1 MDVVLFI
8 EAKYFRLDL
17 FKTSEMISIHYYVSF
32 NTYPTITIISVL
44 VHKNY
49 DYLNQIFD
57 LYISLALFDES
68 Q

>member
-8 EAKYFRLDL
+8 EAKYFCLDL
-17 FKTSEMISIHYYVSF
+17 FKTNEMISINCYVSF
-32 NTYPTITIISVL
+32 IIYRTITIISVL

-49 DYLNQIFD
+49 DYQDQIFD
-57 LYISLALFDES
+57 LYISLALFDEL